1 MERFKE
7 LFSDKKFYK
16 TLFILALPIV
26 IQNLLMTSLNMA
38 DTLMVGA
45 LGDIPVAA
53 VGIGNQVSFL
63 VQLFMIGIAGGCSVF
78 VAQFWG
84 KKDKKNIK
92 KVVGLGIISSLIVGF
107 IGSLV
112 VLFNIDGIAKLFSKD
127 LVVIAQVNDYLKVV
141 VISYILNAVTLSL
154 AYVLRSMEDAK
165 TPMIISAISVL
176 TNVVLNYIFIFGKF
190 GVPAMGVKGAA
201 IATVIARIVECI
213 LLIWVA
219 SRNEVLQGKFKEF
232 LDFDKKFSIEV
243 YKSVVPILLN
253 DVCWGIGNF
262 LYSIAYGQIGTEA
275 MASVQICTN
284 IQNLFMVLCMSVA
297 SASLV
302 IIGNQVGSGREDKA
316 KEYTRKITGLSFLM
330 GILIAV
336 LVILLSDPIIGLFNV
351 SEEVKN
357 SSILMLNIFT
367 FIAPIR
373 IINIVLIVGAF
384 RGGGDAS
391 YALKLESSTMW
402 FIGVPLAFIGAMF
415 LNLKVYQVVLLVS
428 IEEIV
433 KFIFTMLRLKSG
445 KWIKSVIT
453 NIEEVKA

>member
-92 KVVGLGIISSLIVGF
+92 KVVGLGIISSLIVGL

-201 IATVIARIVECI
+201 IATVIARVVECI

-316 KEYTRKITGLSFLM
+316 KEYTRKITGLSFIM
-330 GILIAV
+330 GIVIAI
-336 LVILLSDPIIGLFNV
+336 LVILLSGPIIGLFNV

-391 YALKLESSTMW
+391 YALKLESATMW

>member
-201 IATVIARIVECI
+201 IATVIARVVECI

-253 DVCWGIGNF
+253 DICWGIGNF

>member
-63 VQLFMIGIAGGCSVF
+63 VQLFMIGIAGGGSVF

-92 KVVGLGIISSLIVGF
+92 KVVGLGIISSLIVGL

-201 IATVIARIVECI
+201 IATVIARVVECI

-253 DVCWGIGNF
+253 DICWGIGNF

-316 KEYTRKITGLSFLM
+316 KEYTRKITGLSFIM
-330 GILIAV
+330 GIVIAI
-336 LVILLSDPIIGLFNV
+336 LVILLSGPIIGLFNV

>member
-92 KVVGLGIISSLIVGF
+92 KVVGLGIISSLIVGL

-316 KEYTRKITGLSFLM
+316 KEYTRKITGLSFIM
-330 GILIAV
+330 GIIIAI
-336 LVILLSDPIIGLFNV
+336 LVILLSGPIIGLFNV

-391 YALKLESSTMW
+391 YALKLESATMW
-402 FIGVPLAFIGAMF
+402 FIGVPLAFIGAML

>member
-92 KVVGLGIISSLIVGF
+92 KVVGLGIISSLIVGL

-201 IATVIARIVECI
+201 IATVIARVVECI

-302 IIGNQVGSGREDKA
+302 IIGNQVGSGKEDKA
-316 KEYTRKITGLSFLM
+316 KEYTRKITGLSFIM
-330 GILIAV
+330 GIVIAI
-336 LVILLSDPIIGLFNV
+336 LVILLSGPIIGLFNV

-391 YALKLESSTMW
+391 YALKLESATMW
-402 FIGVPLAFIGAMF
+402 FIGVPLAFIGAML

>member
-253 DVCWGIGNF
+253 DICWGIGNF

-402 FIGVPLAFIGAMF
+402 FIGVPLAFIGAML

>member
-63 VQLFMIGIAGGCSVF
+63 VQLFMVGIAGGCSVF

-92 KVVGLGIISSLIVGF
+92 KVVGLGIISSLVVGL
-107 IGSLV
+107 IGTLV
-112 VLFNIDGIAKLFSKD
+112 VLFNTNGIARLFSND

-165 TPMIISAISVL
+165 TPMIISAIAVL

-190 GVPAMGVKGAA
+190 GIPAMGVKGAA
-201 IATVIARIVECI
+201 IATVIARVVECI

-219 SRNEVLQGKFKEF
+219 SRNEVLNGKFKEF
-232 LDFDKKFSIEV
+232 ISFDKKFSIEV
-243 YKSVVPILLN
+243 YKSIIPILLN
-253 DVCWGIGNF
+253 DVCWGLGNF

-284 IQNLFMVLCMSVA
+284 IQNLFMVLCMSLA

-316 KEYTRKITGLSFLM
+316 KKYTRKITSLSFLM
-330 GILIAV
+330 GIVIAI
-336 LVILLSDPIIGLFNV
+336 LVILLSGPIIGLFNV

-402 FIGVPLAFIGAMF
+402 LIGVPLAFIGAML

-453 NIEEVKA
+453 NIEEVEA

>member
-92 KVVGLGIISSLIVGF
+92 KVVGLGIISSLIVGL

-316 KEYTRKITGLSFLM
+316 KEYTRKITGLSFIM
-330 GILIAV
+330 GIIIAI
-336 LVILLSDPIIGLFNV
+336 LVILLSGPIIGLFNV

-391 YALKLESSTMW
+391 YALKLESATMW
-402 FIGVPLAFIGAMF
+402 FIGVPLAFIGTML